1 LPISYCTEGRKKE
14 EDSFG
19 VTWTLKS
26 VSESS
31 AAALHPR
38 HKEDP
43 ANSSLLPAA
52 TRGDKQQGL
61 MFNSKRFKELKA
73 GAQKNSP
80 NDQ

>member
-1 LPISYCTEGRKKE
+1 LLTALRGERRVL
-14 EDSFG
+14 FG

-31 AAALHPR
+31 AETLHPR

-52 TRGDKQQGL
+52 TRGDKQQQGP

-73 GAQKNSP
+73 DAQKNSP
-80 NDQ
+80 NVQ